1 MTLEIRELVIEAR
14 IADAASA
21 VAMQDAETRLTLQQE
36 ERLIEEV
43 VRRVLTQ
50 LREELREN
58 GERHL

>member
-14 IADAASA
+14 IVDAAPA
-21 VAMQDAETRLTLQQE
+21 VAMQNAETRLTLQQE